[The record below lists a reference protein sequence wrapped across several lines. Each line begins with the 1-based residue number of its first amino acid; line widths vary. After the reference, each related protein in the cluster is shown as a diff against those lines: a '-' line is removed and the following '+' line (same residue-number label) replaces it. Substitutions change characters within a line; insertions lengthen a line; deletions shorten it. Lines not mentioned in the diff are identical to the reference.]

1 MVNFSFYRGTYGG
14 SSISQESW
22 TYYEQKALTKLKQY
36 TRDYVVTVPEY
47 SPDGATLAR
56 IPSDATDTYVK
67 RVLKYYEK
75 YVELYAA
82 QD

>member
-1 MVNFSFYRGTYGG
+1 MDEWLAN
-14 SSISQESW
+14 
-22 TYYEQKALTKLKQY
+22 
-36 TRDYVVTVPEY
+36 PEY